1 MLKEKYVHK
10 AIQKQNINLFV
21 LLMISLTRYWPRW
34 VKNWPNF
41 YWFCYMCTVC
51 CPPYIDN

>member
-21 LLMISLTRYWPRW
+21 LVMISFTCYWPRS
-34 VKNWPNF
+34 VKNILLILLQV
-41 YWFCYMCTVC
+41 YIC
-51 CPPYIDN
+51 CPPYID